1 MSKVEYS
8 CYSFLKSH
16 LAVQICT
23 IRYDE
28 YFVDSSE
35 IKSSGALRSKIGNSK
50 QCCFYNSK
58 LMNLFLQVSYKMF
71 STIFKNTFCP
81 VHE

>member
-1 MSKVEYS
+1 MSKFEYS

-50 QCCFYNSK
+50 
-58 LMNLFLQVSYKMF
+58 
-71 STIFKNTFCP
+71 
-81 VHE
+81 